1 MLSGI
6 FLLTFL
12 NSSLI
17 FAGDSPKKKPKI
29 VAVISFPEA
38 IECIVQPYYRHRP
51 DGKPGREI
59 TINFLGRKFSGKGT
73 IEIPLGTSA
82 TIAIPKAGM
91 KILEVKINKN
101 SVPISKQEDD
111 FVYFEN
117 IQNGKHILS
126 VKYEGKPTAA
136 EVEKLVYT
144 YTNNVAQ
151 DSLTSGNWIGKYG
164 KNGYLLCDFDGKNLH
179 RTKLP
184 DFLEK
189 IEVKCA
195 ENFRDWGT
203 GITAVN
209 ASDNRAIYSDI
220 EAEQKRSIGVL
231 NAITTTVEISCKTQ
245 KEYKLSL
252 YFTDWKSENLSSII
266 EVFDLNTKKIL
277 MPNYY
282 FNNYQQGKYIT
293 LSLNQSV
300 RIRIQR
306 VRGENTSLGGIFF
319 D

>member
-1 MLSGI
+1 
-6 FLLTFL
+6 
-12 NSSLI
+12 
-17 FAGDSPKKKPKI
+17 
-29 VAVISFPEA
+29 
-38 IECIVQPYYRHRP
+38 
-51 DGKPGREI
+51 
-59 TINFLGRKFSGKGT
+59 
-73 IEIPLGTSA
+73 
-82 TIAIPKAGM
+82 
-91 KILEVKINKN
+91 
-101 SVPISKQEDD
+101 
-111 FVYFEN
+111 
-117 IQNGKHILS
+117 
-126 VKYEGKPTAA
+126 
-136 EVEKLVYT
+136 
-144 YTNNVAQ
+144 
-151 DSLTSGNWIGKYG
+151 
-164 KNGYLLCDFDGKNLH
+164 
-179 RTKLP
+179 LP

>member
-1 MLSGI
+1 
-6 FLLTFL
+6 
-12 NSSLI
+12 
-17 FAGDSPKKKPKI
+17 
-29 VAVISFPEA
+29 
-38 IECIVQPYYRHRP
+38 
-51 DGKPGREI
+51 
-59 TINFLGRKFSGKGT
+59 
-73 IEIPLGTSA
+73 
-82 TIAIPKAGM
+82 
-91 KILEVKINKN
+91 
-101 SVPISKQEDD
+101 
-111 FVYFEN
+111 
-117 IQNGKHILS
+117 
-126 VKYEGKPTAA
+126 
-136 EVEKLVYT
+136 
-144 YTNNVAQ
+144 
-151 DSLTSGNWIGKYG
+151 
-164 KNGYLLCDFDGKNLH
+164 
-179 RTKLP
+179 
-184 DFLEK
+184 LEK

-293 LSLNQSV
+293 LTLNQSV